1 MSLEKTIVIAE
12 NLIDFID
19 NNEFDRVYTRIWSY
33 IDSLEDIGD
42 FTAALLKSDIDPL
55 QYMTSVPQG
64 YLFGQKIKK
73 IAIPAHVTSIHRRA
87 FAYCEVTEVTVSE
100 GCRTLHDD
108 AFYGCFNLHTIFIP
122 STVEELGDECFGA
135 TMLKTVFYNG
145 TYQQWQ
151 NIIKGQDVFPV
162 VGVRILCTDGT
173 YTV

>member
-19 NNEFDRVYTRIWSY
+19 NNEFDRVYTHIWSY
-33 IDSLEDIGD
+33 IESLEDIGD
-42 FTAALLKSDIDPL
+42 FTAVLLKSEIDPL
-55 QYMTSVPQG
+55 QHMTSVPQG

-73 IAIPAHVTSIHRRA
+73 ITIPAHVENIYRRA

-122 STVEELGDECFGA
+122 STVQEFGDGCFGA
-135 TMLKTVFYNG
+135 SMLKTVFYNG

-151 NIIKGQDVFPV
+151 NIIKGQDVFPDV
-162 VGVRILCTDGT
+162 IQVHCTDGST